1 MFDLV
6 IRGGLYLDGT
16 GAPGRRAD
24 VGIRDGV
31 VVSVSET
38 PLTTE
43 DGVRVVEA
51 EGRWVMPGFVDVHTH
66 YDAEVLVAPSL
77 SESVRPGVTT
87 VLVGNCSISAVYSD
101 PLDVPDL
108 FSRVAALPRD
118 AVEIGRATCREGG
131 GTSGVYLVGAVGLTQ
146 K

>member
-1 MFDLV
+1 MNHSYPTRRSAGLLV
-6 IRGGLYLDGT
+6 IRGGLYLDGS
-16 GAPGRRAD
+16 GAPRRRAD
-24 VGIRDGV
+24 VGIHDGV

-77 SESVRPGVTT
+77 
-87 VLVGNCSISAVYSD
+87 
-101 PLDVPDL
+101 
-108 FSRVAALPRD
+108 RD
-118 AVEIGRATCREGG
+118 RKSTRLN
-131 GTSGVYLVGAVGLTQ
+131 SSH
-146 K
+146 